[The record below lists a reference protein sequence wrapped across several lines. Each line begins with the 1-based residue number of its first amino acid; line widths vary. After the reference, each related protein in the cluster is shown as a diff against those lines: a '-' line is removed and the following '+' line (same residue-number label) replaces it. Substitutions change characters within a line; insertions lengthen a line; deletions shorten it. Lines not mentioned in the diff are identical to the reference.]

1 MSEAITFIALAIW
14 VVCTEIRIRR
24 LYFRN
29 EFLMKRVVDIDAR
42 MCVMESQA
50 EEAK

>member
-14 VVCTEIRIRR
+14 VVCTEIRICR
-24 LYFRN
+24 LYSRN
-29 EFLMKRVVDIDAR
+29 EFLMKRVADIDAR
-42 MCVMESQA
+42 MCVMEGQA